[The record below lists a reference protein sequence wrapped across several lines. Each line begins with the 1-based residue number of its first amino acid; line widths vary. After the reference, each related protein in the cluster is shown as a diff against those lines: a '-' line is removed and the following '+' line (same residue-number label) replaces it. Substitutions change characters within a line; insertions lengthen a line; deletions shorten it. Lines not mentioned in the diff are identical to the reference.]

1 MRLLKGGH
9 SIHNAAKI
17 PGKGVST
24 VWRVKAGVESV
35 AARPFY
41 ILSRFRS
48 RPRQNPDALL
58 NSYVPK

>member
-1 MRLLKGGH
+1 VRLLKGGH

-17 PGKGVST
+17 AGKGVST
-24 VWRVKAGVESV
+24 VWRVKPGVESV

-41 ILSRFRS
+41 IRSRFHS

-58 NSYVPK
+58 HGYVPK